1 MCKSQRSLGTHAA
14 VASLGENHT
23 GSHFVA
29 GMRPPNRE
37 RDARQPEAHFGW
49 GRGHRPPTQRLWK
62 SAFCFRW
69 CLCERPKPTLLHPAL
84 S

>member
-29 GMRPPNRE
+29 GV
-37 RDARQPEAHFGW
+37 
-49 GRGHRPPTQRLWK
+49 
-62 SAFCFRW
+62 
-69 CLCERPKPTLLHPAL
+69 
-84 S
+84 